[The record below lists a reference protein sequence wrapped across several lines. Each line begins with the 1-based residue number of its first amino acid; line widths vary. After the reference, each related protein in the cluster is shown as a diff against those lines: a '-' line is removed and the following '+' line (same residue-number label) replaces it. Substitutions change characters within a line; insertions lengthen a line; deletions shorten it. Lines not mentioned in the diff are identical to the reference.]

1 MAEGTVQLAE
11 WLFTDLLTRNELDT
25 YILIK
30 VAAPCLHS
38 YRCPHFRK
46 FCDLYGV
53 DGEGRGMGRN
63 YSVHNT
69 MQRAKSTLFPR
80 A

>member
-1 MAEGTVQLAE
+1 MESNGEAGWLMNTFSLWRWEKVIDKEWREFEERRGVAEGTVQLAE

-38 YRCPHFRK
+38 YR
-46 FCDLYGV
+46 
-53 DGEGRGMGRN
+53 
-63 YSVHNT
+63 
-69 MQRAKSTLFPR
+69 
-80 A
+80 